1 MPAPAAIGMSH
12 FRRLLATALLAVVPS
27 ACAVR
32 LIAPHDAVLVDK
44 TVQLQE
50 HAETLFLALEDAA
63 MTSDPQDGA
72 YPNYAAAYQQILVL
86 LRVMEV
92 RASTLEQNELTTEQV
107 ALLRDSFQKLRQLHR
122 EKSEQQP
129 PRELS
134 GDLLA
139 TLRLPFVQQIQA
151 ILKLQQALRR

>member
-1 MPAPAAIGMSH
+1 
-12 FRRLLATALLAVVPS
+12 
-27 ACAVR
+27 
-32 LIAPHDAVLVDK
+32 
-44 TVQLQE
+44 
-50 HAETLFLALEDAA
+50 

-72 YPNYAAAYQQILVL
+72 YPNHAAAYQQILVL

-107 ALLRDSFQKLRQLHR
+107 ALLRDSFQKMRQLHR
-122 EKSEQQP
+122 NNSEQQP